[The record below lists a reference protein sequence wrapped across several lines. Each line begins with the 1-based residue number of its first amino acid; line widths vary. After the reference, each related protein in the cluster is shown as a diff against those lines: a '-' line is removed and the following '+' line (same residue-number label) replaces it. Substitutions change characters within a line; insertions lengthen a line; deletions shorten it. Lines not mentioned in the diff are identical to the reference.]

1 LTRRT
6 LAQLGESPTLRELR
20 IELRGRPID
29 PEVARV
35 QASEVARWVSSR
47 GYPVHQIRI
56 PPLAQHPHQKQ
67 MATLLLMM
75 LSFAGMAL
83 LLSAVLMANSLTAM
97 LARQVREIGVMKTV
111 GARPDQIAGLY
122 AVLVGVLG
130 LASLA
135 LALPASIPG
144 ARAFSAQLARQL
156 NIASTDASIPV
167 WVFGVVVA
175 AGLLVPL
182 AIGAVPIR
190 RASRITVRQAIDD
203 HGVNTDRPR
212 ARLARLPMA
221 LRSALRRPARLALTL
236 ALLSAG
242 GAMFMTALNVKLGWV
257 ATVAKVYQTRSY
269 DVEVLLQ
276 TQQPA
281 ELVERIR
288 AIRGV
293 RAAEPW
299 GFSPA
304 AFSRPGE
311 IDVVRTYPD
320 RGHGSLFVMAPP
332 PDTRLL
338 QLPVKAGRWI
348 AEGDRD
354 AVVLSH
360 SVAAQAPQSG
370 VGSTVLLS
378 FDGPPAA
385 YHVVGVV
392 EDIGSLPAVY
402 VTDQLFARATGTGGQ
417 ARMFRIAT
425 NARSSGERLGLIRAI
440 ERTLTES
447 GAGVEAAFPLAEMR
461 TAVGEHVNVLIGTL
475 LAMAVILAIV
485 GALGLGSAMSVSVV
499 ERGREL
505 GVMKA
510 LGATPRRIVR
520 MLIAEGSVIGA
531 LSWLLALG
539 LSVPLSLF
547 VDGLIGTLGFLAP
560 LPLIL
565 SFAGAATWLGLVA
578 VVSLLS
584 TLLPARRAAAM
595 VVREALT
602 QT

>member
-1 LTRRT
+1 
-6 LAQLGESPTLRELR
+6 
-20 IELRGRPID
+20 
-29 PEVARV
+29 
-35 QASEVARWVSSR
+35 
-47 GYPVHQIRI
+47 
-56 PPLAQHPHQKQ
+56 
-67 MATLLLMM
+67 
-75 LSFAGMAL
+75 
-83 LLSAVLMANSLTAM
+83 
-97 LARQVREIGVMKTV
+97 
-111 GARPDQIAGLY
+111 
-122 AVLVGVLG
+122 
-130 LASLA
+130 
-135 LALPASIPG
+135 
-144 ARAFSAQLARQL
+144 
-156 NIASTDASIPV
+156 
-167 WVFGVVVA
+167 
-175 AGLLVPL
+175 
-182 AIGAVPIR
+182 
-190 RASRITVRQAIDD
+190 
-203 HGVNTDRPR
+203 
-212 ARLARLPMA
+212 
-221 LRSALRRPARLALTL
+221 
-236 ALLSAG
+236 
-242 GAMFMTALNVKLGWV
+242 MFMTALNVKLGWV

-276 TQQPA
+276 TPQPA